1 MTTWRRRSAL
11 ILCAVIAALQ
21 SERSESWARAI
32 RCEVDSIDDDGE
44 ALAFSFEALV
54 GMLPTS
60 LSALLFP
67 KIEPQFDQDSTE
79 GVTMKKIDADLA
91 SPRRLTMFCGA
102 VAVLLGLSY
111 LWAAGAPPQY
121 FVINVLACFIGLAVY
136 AMVRL
141 AGSSDGHCEVTI
153 IVLTGLLVLSTVVG
167 STVEGATRWIK
178 LGPLFVQPSLIL
190 LPPLIVAFAR
200 RITPLSTLA
209 VVVATITVASQPDRA
224 MVAVAF
230 IGLAVIAATRA
241 GRSTLFAAG
250 VAALGLAYTFVV
262 PDNLP
267 AAPYVDGILYSSF
280 SVHPLAGAAVW
291 TGSLL
296 LIVPA
301 LVGWFVDREER
312 ASYLTFGAVWATAL
326 VAAGLGNYPTPLV
339 GYGGSA
345 ILGYVLGVAALPRTI
360 ENRRRGRSG
369 PLEPSDSLGDF
380 KMKTS
385 TT

>member
-1 MTTWRRRSAL
+1 
-11 ILCAVIAALQ
+11 
-21 SERSESWARAI
+21 
-32 RCEVDSIDDDGE
+32 
-44 ALAFSFEALV
+44 
-54 GMLPTS
+54 
-60 LSALLFP
+60 
-67 KIEPQFDQDSTE
+67 
-79 GVTMKKIDADLA
+79 MKKIDADLA

-267 AAPYVDGILYSSF
+267 AAPYVRWDPLQLILGPPLGRSRSLDGFVAPHRPRIGRL
-280 SVHPLAGAAVW
+280 VRRPGG
-291 TGSLL
+291 TC
-296 LIVPA
+296 LISN
-301 LVGWFVDREER
+301 LRC
-312 ASYLTFGAVWATAL
+312 
-326 VAAGLGNYPTPLV
+326 GLGDCPRSCWIGQLPHSFGWIWRERNPRLRP
-339 GYGGSA
+339 GRCRPSA
-345 ILGYVLGVAALPRTI
+345 DHRESATRTI
-360 ENRRRGRSG
+360 RTART
-369 PLEPSDSLGDF
+369 F
-380 KMKTS
+380 
-385 TT
+385 